1 MLSNFALWIMSIIDA
16 SQSPSFGRAGTGFVV
31 YFLVV
36 WGCYIVSKTTV
47 IPDVPY
53 GWITIIGILWG
64 VTGIKEAYVKGKELA
79 KDVTSTTDGVEI
91 PK

>member
-1 MLSNFALWIMSIIDA
+1 MREFADWIKGMID
-16 SQSPSFGRAGTGFVV
+16 SEQSPSFGRAGAGFVV

-36 WGCYIVSKTTV
+36 WGTYIVRKTGL

-64 VTGIKEAYVKGKELA
+64 VTGLKEAYVKGKEVVA
-79 KDVTSTTDGVEI
+79 NASTTS
-91 PK
+91 